1 MSNTSKIITAI
12 VIVAVILIGVGYAA
26 IERISLEIE
35 ATLSATATQENF
47 KVKFTNASPAE
58 GNVAA
63 KVTGDL
69 SGTLNVSGLTAKGD
83 TATATFTIQ
92 NTSDDLSANLAATS
106 TNQNTEYFK
115 VSTSLS
121 QPSIAKT
128 ETATLT
134 VTVELIKTPIDANQT
149 DTVGISVTATPV
161 QPQ

>member
-1 MSNTSKIITAI
+1 MTNTSKIITAI

-26 IERISLEIE
+26 IERITLEIE
-35 ATLSATATQENF
+35 GSLAATATQGNF
-47 KVKFTNASPAE
+47 TVKFTNASPAE
-58 GNVAA
+58 GNVVA
-63 KVTGDL
+63 KVTDDL
-69 SGTLNVSGLTAKGD
+69 SGTLNVSGLTAKGE

-92 NTSDDLSANLAATS
+92 NTSGDLSANLAATS
-106 TNQNTEYFK
+106 TNENTEYFK

-121 QPSIAKT
+121 APSIAKT

-134 VTVELIKTPIDANQT
+134 VTVELIKTPIDANET